1 MTKTPDIDGLH
12 EDMIAWRRD
21 IHANPE
27 IAFEEHRTADLV
39 ASNLEAFGV
48 EVVRGLAGT
57 GVVGVLKGNRDGER
71 AIGLRADMDA
81 LPMEEK
87 TNVPYR
93 SQVPGKMHA
102 CGHDGHVAMLLGA
115 AKHLAATRNFAGT
128 AYFIFQPAEEGAAGG
143 KVMVDEGLFERF
155 PMEGVYGMHNW
166 PGLPVGEIVANPGP
180 TMAASDVFQITISG
194 SGAHAA
200 MPHQGNDTIV
210 TGSAIV
216 TALQTITSRTTN
228 PLDALVVSV
237 TQFHGGDAFN
247 VLPDQVTLCGT
258 ARSFQP
264 DVRDSVEPA
273 MRRIIDGICSAHG
286 TSAELRYER
295 RYPATVNSKA
305 EAEHSGN
312 VAAKIV
318 GDDKVHR
325 SFEPSMGAEDFAY
338 MLEKTPGS
346 YIRIG
351 AGEDSANLHSPHYNF
366 NDDILPLGARYWT
379 TLVEETLNGEPV
391 GKG

>member
-1 MTKTPDIDGLH
+1 MTQTTDIDGLH
-12 EDMIAWRRD
+12 QDMITWRRD

-27 IAFEEHRTADLV
+27 IAFEEHRTSDLI
-39 ASNLEAFGV
+39 ARNLEAFGV

-57 GVVGVLKGNRDGER
+57 GVVGVLKGSRDGER

-87 TNVPYR
+87 TNLPYR
-93 SQVPGKMHA
+93 SQTPGKMHA

-115 AKHLAATRNFAGT
+115 AKQLAATRDFAGT
-128 AYFIFQPAEEGAAGG
+128 AYFIFQPAEEGAGGG
-143 KVMVDEGLFERF
+143 KVMVDEGLFDRF

-166 PGLPVGEIVANPGP
+166 PGLPVGEIAANPGP
-180 TMAASDVFQITISG
+180 TMAASDIFEITITG

-200 MPHQGNDTIV
+200 MPHEGKDTIV

-216 TALQTITSRTTN
+216 TALQTITSRTVN
-228 PLDALVVSV
+228 PIDALVVSI
-237 TQFHGGDAFN
+237 TQFHGGDAYN
-247 VLPDQVTLCGT
+247 VLPDQVVLKGT

-264 DVRDSVEPA
+264 EVRDSIEPA

-286 TSAELRYER
+286 TSAEMRYER
-295 RYPATVNSKA
+295 RYPATINSA
-305 EAEHSGN
+305 REAEHSGN
-312 VAAKIV
+312 IAASIV

-325 SFEPSMGAEDFAY
+325 TFQPSMGAEDFAY

-351 AGEDSANLHSPHYNF
+351 AGEDSANLHSPFYNF

-379 TLVEETLNGEPV
+379 TLVEETLNAEPV
-391 GKG
+391 RKA

>member
-1 MTKTPDIDGLH
+1 MTQTTDIDGLH
-12 EDMIAWRRD
+12 QDMITWRRD

-27 IAFEEHRTADLV
+27 IAFEEHRTSDLI
-39 ASNLEAFGV
+39 ARNLEAFGV

-57 GVVGVLKGNRDGER
+57 GVVGVLKGSRDGER

-87 TNVPYR
+87 TNLPYR
-93 SQVPGKMHA
+93 SQTPGKMHA

-115 AKHLAATRNFAGT
+115 AKQLAATRDFAGT
-128 AYFIFQPAEEGAAGG
+128 AYFIFQPAEEGAGGG
-143 KVMVDEGLFERF
+143 KVMVDEGLFDRF

-166 PGLPVGEIVANPGP
+166 PGLPVGEIAANPGP
-180 TMAASDVFQITISG
+180 TMAASDIFEITITG

-200 MPHQGNDTIV
+200 MPHEGKDTIV

-216 TALQTITSRTTN
+216 TALQTITSRTVN
-228 PLDALVVSV
+228 PIDALVVSI
-237 TQFHGGDAFN
+237 TQFHGGDAYN
-247 VLPDQVTLCGT
+247 VLPDQVVLKGT

-264 DVRDSVEPA
+264 EVRDSIEPA

-286 TSAELRYER
+286 TSAEMRYER
-295 RYPATVNSKA
+295 RYPATINSA
-305 EAEHSGN
+305 REAEHSGN
-312 VAAKIV
+312 IAASIV

-325 SFEPSMGAEDFAY
+325 TFQPSMGAEDFAY

-351 AGEDSANLHSPHYNF
+351 AGEDSANLHSPFYNF

-379 TLVEETLNGEPV
+379 TLVEETLNAEPV
-391 GKG
+391 HKA